1 MTILPAVRNPYSF
14 SKVIYLDIGFI
25 YKSCSDSECILKCL
39 PKFSEVLRN
48 FLIRMFGFLLRD

>member
-14 SKVIYLDIGFI
+14 SKVIYLDIGFV

-39 PKFSEVLRN
+39 PKFYVTS
-48 FLIRMFGFLLRD
+48 